1 VLFRSMN
8 ILIVDDKGDNLYM
21 LETLLKGNGF
31 EVISAGNGIE
41 ALEKLK
47 KTSVNLIISDIL
59 MPKMDGFQLCKAV
72 KEDSTLKAIPFILYT
87 ASYTDDKDE
96 ELSLKMGADKY
107 IKKPVD
113 PEVFLSAVN
122 DLLQDVQ
129 EGKTIARQP
138 VYEEKGD
145 VLQLYNERLI
155 MQLEQKMIDLE
166 KEIAE
171 RKKMEKEV
179 QKRIKDLEDFYD
191 MAIGRELKMI
201 ELKNEIKELKEE
213 LSKYKKG

>member
-1 VLFRSMN
+1 MKMK
-8 ILIVDDKGDNLYM
+8 ILIVDDKEENIYM
-21 LETLLKGNGF
+21 LETLLKDSGF
-31 EVISAGNGIE
+31 EVISAGNGVE

-47 KTSVNLIISDIL
+47 TTSVSLIISDIL

-72 KEDSTLKAIPFILYT
+72 KGDSTLKVIPFILYT
-87 ASYTDDKDE
+87 ASYTDDKDA
-96 ELSLKMGADKY
+96 ELAEKIGADKY

-113 PEVFLSAVN
+113 PEVFLGAVKN
-122 DLLQDVQ
+122 LLKDVQ

-145 VLQLYNERLI
+145 VLKLYNERLI

-166 KEIAE
+166 KGIAE

-179 QKRIKDLEDFYD
+179 QKRIKELEDFYD

-213 LSKYKKG
+213 LSKYKKE

>member
-1 VLFRSMN
+1 MKV
-8 ILIVDDKGDNLYM
+8 LIVDDKEENIYM

-31 EVISAGNGIE
+31 EVINAENGVE
-41 ALEKLK
+41 ALEILK
-47 KTSVNLIISDIL
+47 TTSVSLIISDIL

-72 KEDSTLKAIPFILYT
+72 KGDSTLNTIPFIHYT
-87 ASYTDDKDE
+87 ASYTDEKDE
-96 ELSLKMGADKY
+96 ELSLKIGADKY

-113 PEVFLSAVN
+113 PGVFLSVVN
-122 DLLQDVQ
+122 NLLKDVQ

-138 VYEEKGD
+138 VYEEKED
-145 VLQLYNERLI
+145 VLKLYNERLI

-179 QKRIKDLEDFYD
+179 QKRIKELEDFYD

-201 ELKNEIKELKEE
+201 ELKNEIKKLKEE
-213 LSKYKKG
+213 LSKYKKE

>member
-1 VLFRSMN
+1 MKMK
-8 ILIVDDKGDNLYM
+8 ILIVDDKEENIYM
-21 LETLLKGNGF
+21 LETLLKDSGF
-31 EVISAGNGIE
+31 EVISAGNGVE

-47 KTSVNLIISDIL
+47 TTSVSLIISDIL

-72 KEDSTLKAIPFILYT
+72 KGDSTLKVIPFILYT
-87 ASYTDDKDE
+87 ASYTDDKDA
-96 ELSLKMGADKY
+96 ELAEKIGADKY

-113 PEVFLSAVN
+113 PAVFLGAVKN
-122 DLLQDVQ
+122 LLKDVQ

-145 VLQLYNERLI
+145 VLKLYNERLI

-166 KEIAE
+166 KGIAE

-179 QKRIKDLEDFYD
+179 QKRIKELEDFYD

-213 LSKYKKG
+213 LSKYKKE

>member
-1 VLFRSMN
+1 MN
-8 ILIVDDKGDNLYM
+8 ILIVDDKEENIYM
-21 LETLLKGNGF
+21 LETLLKGSGF

-47 KTSVNLIISDIL
+47 TTFVNLIISDIL

-72 KEDSTLKAIPFILYT
+72 KGDSTLKAIPFILYT

-145 VLQLYNERLI
+145 VLKLYNERLI